1 MHNLAN
7 IVVLNLLLVI
17 LPIFGCFSEIG
28 TTSKVNLPII
38 SSEIDLWVN
47 NIPGVKIRQP
57 LIHLKGKIIIKN
69 IGDIK
74 IENLKLKNIYLIQN
88 RMLVS
93 IDPANLNSTGDI
105 INILPNEENIV
116 SLNYNKIMPENII
129 NYDSTVTL
137 VFNFSAAGISFSD
150 SLKNKIIRKVN

>member
-7 IVVLNLLLVI
+7 IVILNLLLVS
-17 LPIFGCFSEIG
+17 LPIFGCFIEIG

-47 NIPGVKIRQP
+47 NIPGVNIRQP
-57 LIHLKGKIIIKN
+57 LIHLKGKILIKN
-69 IGDIK
+69 IGGIK
-74 IENLKLKNIYLIQN
+74 IENLKLKNIYLVQN
-88 RMLVS
+88 RILVS
-93 IDPANLNSTGDI
+93 INPANLNSNDDI

-137 VFNFSAAGISFSD
+137 VFNFSATGISFCD

>member
-1 MHNLAN
+1 MNNLPN
-7 IVVLNLLLVI
+7 IVILNLLLVI
-17 LPIFGCFSEIG
+17 LPIFGCFTEIG
-28 TTSKVNLPII
+28 TTSKINLPII

-47 NIPGVKIRQP
+47 NIPDVNIRQP
-57 LIHLKGKIIIKN
+57 LIHLKGKILIKN

-74 IENLKLKNIYLIQN
+74 IENLKLKNIYLVQN

-116 SLNYNKIMPENII
+116 FLNYNKIMPENII